1 MRIRPASVFTAVRED
16 NVGPCV
22 EDRARPPI
30 TKSAPS
36 MVGRCS
42 AGDRNVLS
50 TPTLAPVALA
60 RAAIARISN
69 MRNSGLLGVSIRT
82 SEGKLSRAPAS
93 ATSSF

>member
-1 MRIRPASVFTAVRED
+1 
-16 NVGPCV
+16 
-22 EDRARPPI
+22 
-30 TKSAPS
+30 
-36 MVGRCS
+36 
-42 AGDRNVLS
+42 
-50 TPTLAPVALA
+50 LAPAALA